1 MIATALIRA
10 RNGAHVRAYGGPEYR
25 AAMRRP
31 MRPNEI
37 SSGGVVVRR
46 SGNAYEVC
54 LVSDGRHWGFPKG
67 LIEPGE
73 TPEAAALREISE
85 ETGIPTASLALKAP
99 LPPAEYVYR
108 KPNGG
113 ALVFK
118 HVHHFVVEVPE
129 GTELHPDPAE
139 IAEAAWLGFDVA
151 KARLS
156 FRNSIEVLEAARSVL
171 EPHASQEVP
180 ATEP

>member
-10 RNGAHVRAYGGPEYR
+10 RNGVRDRAFGAPEYG

-46 SGNAYEVC
+46 SPSGYEVC

-85 ETGIPTASLALKAP
+85 ETGIPAASLVLRAP

-108 KPNGG
+108 RPNGG

-118 HVHHFVVEVPE
+118 RVHHFVVEAPAA
-129 GTELHPDPAE
+129 TELHPQAAE
-139 IAEAAWLGFDVA
+139 IAEAEWVGFDA
-151 KARLS
+151 AQGRLS
-156 FRNSIEVLEAARSVL
+156 FGNSVAVLEAARSVL
-171 EPHASQEVP
+171 EPHGPQGVP